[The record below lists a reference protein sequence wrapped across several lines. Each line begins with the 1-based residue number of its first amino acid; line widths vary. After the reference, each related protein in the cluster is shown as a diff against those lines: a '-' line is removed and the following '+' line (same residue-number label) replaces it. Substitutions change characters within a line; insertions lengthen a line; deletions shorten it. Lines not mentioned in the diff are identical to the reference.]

1 MQQLGLDT
9 QQQAAA
15 TAALKN
21 VAARVREAAQS
32 SSASNPLG
40 GGGLPGM
47 RRVFGDAQDP
57 AAANRQRLVN
67 ALANVLTPEQLQK
80 YLAMSSRITEHA
92 ATLYVPGA
100 DGNPEARTVRVGLA
114 DDNYVELVSGLA
126 EGDRVIVRAQAAK
139 G

>member
-1 MQQLGLDT
+1 MQQLGLDA

-15 TAALKN
+15 TAALGN
-21 VAARVREAAQS
+21 AEARIRAAAQS
-32 SSASNPLG
+32 PSAGNPLG

-47 RRVFGDAQDP
+47 RRVFGDPRDP

-67 ALANVLTPEQLQK
+67 AIATVLTPEQLQK
-80 YLAMSSRITEHA
+80 YLAMDGRNTEHA

-100 DGNPEARTVRVGLA
+100 DGNPQARQVRVGLA

-126 EGDRVIVRAQAAK
+126 AGDKVIVRAPAAK